1 MPRRNAERND
11 CGYAEMERER
21 RSEERDEDRRYASYD
36 AASGVYQRQTRDQFH
51 ASLTADIE
59 RALGAAPKSL
69 REIQA
74 AEERAAAKAEYERL
88 RAAPQHGLADFLGD
102 LHPVPADKKAI
113 QAAAKKSSKKSKVEK
128 FSLDDI

>member
-1 MPRRNAERND
+1 MVHAKPFFTPH
-11 CGYAEMERER
+11 
-21 RSEERDEDRRYASYD
+21 SLKQEEKMSHSFGTYD
-36 AASGVYQRQTRDQFH
+36 AATETLTPQTRAQFH

-74 AEERAAAKAEYERL
+74 AEERAAAKVEYERL